1 MATELKLKLTIPAPD
16 KNGEHLE
23 LSDFAGK
30 MQNTTITMENSLI
43 FTQ

>member
-1 MATELKLKLTIPAPD
+1 MDTELKLKLTIPAAD
-16 KNGEHLE
+16 KNGENLE

-30 MQNTTITMENSLI
+30 MRNTTITMENSLI